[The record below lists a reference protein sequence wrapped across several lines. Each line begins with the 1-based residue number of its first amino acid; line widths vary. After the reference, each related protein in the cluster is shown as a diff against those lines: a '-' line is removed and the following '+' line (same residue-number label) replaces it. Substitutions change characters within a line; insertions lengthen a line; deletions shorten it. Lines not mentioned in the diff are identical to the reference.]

1 MKPFRLDAGYQAK
14 QIKQLSYECEQR
26 LNPVSWLETEVTLR
40 NNVFGFGRGKDT
52 AQSEDYTSK
61 STVSQAGS
69 LAENKLE
76 SSVSLP
82 AQNPLLPDL
91 TGLSKDEIQILTDVF
106 RRQEQFEVETK
117 DRIRNIKVA
126 LEKYETLSTEF
137 ATQKST
143 GYIDLRLC
151 QLCYH
156 VKFPDGIGRVC
167 CDCEKRVCHKCG
179 SFARPRW
186 DPKRSKSIRGKWR
199 CAHCQLRRE
208 MMCKTGTWYHGDDTV
223 DYFESSEST
232 IKPRQDFEE
241 AASKLIDDTL
251 TDISSDVFRS
261 AVETEGHPK
270 GIQNTVNRR
279 SHRARSLPTGYSCEY
294 RDEDASGDTEQFE
307 NERKMRRKK
316 RLDRKFRRRSV
327 LRNRS
332 EYDHEIPEII
342 VNSPEEPY
350 RRSARTRALSA
361 SSVNNKKQSES
372 NVRRK
377 PIRKEDGVCE
387 DKKNEKVTEKRND
400 SHHKIQRQDAVCYS
414 SSSNSLTSESK
425 VEVPASD
432 TPKTLE
438 PNDYNAK
445 PLSATEKKNKFR
457 SVSLTPTRVRTLDVT
472 PVFRSSTY
480 DVPMVRGNDLLAPD
494 TSPNKCRRITLPLC
508 QDLGLAAQKAKGDQV
523 NVPPSNPHEVILH
536 RNKDDISCRTR
547 GLGMRVIG
555 GKRGKRGRM
564 GAYVTNVEE
573 RGPADLQ
580 GNIREGDQIITWDGQ
595 SLVDVTF
602 EEAQEIMD
610 HSGNIVQIVIWH
622 RPVTEEETVAPT
634 AASRREKFQRADT
647 TDMELTQ
654 STNKEFESFGI
665 RRKKRILPKTPLEI
679 KKDTT
684 RLITGRLQMKLNYK
698 PEQMK
703 LLVTL
708 IKVVNLVPPEKP
720 ERKVPNPVAMLH
732 LLPKRSESQVFET
745 TTILECS
752 SPEWNETF
760 TFVEIPPSRFKSL
773 TLEVTLWSFNKSADD
788 DFIGEVLMDL
798 YDAPMNNQL
807 IWYDLEDHDEN
818 SSPLPERQQFFPDNS
833 PMSSAS
839 TETSRGGTPCR
850 GSPSPI
856 NRSPA
861 HSFSHK
867 SVSGMTNYEKKK
879 HLLTHT
885 KKSPARDKL
894 DAPFGRISPLHS
906 PASSED
912 SYIVQ
917 PGIHRNSLSKKVKRK
932 MSQAVMKVSASLAVS
947 DCKDSN
953 ESLPS
958 VKLSESDLR
967 TLIVEDFS
975 PPVNRSVSAGN
986 VHTLDIKDYLLPSSL
1001 QNRGSAPQLGDLA
1014 TPLSQATSIASLH
1027 AETPSGEILRST
1039 QTSPLFQRFDNV
1051 PEFPCQGPGQIEAV
1065 QPGDETKGCMKLGFI
1080 VTKGQLEISVIT
1092 AQGLRRSDKS
1102 LPQETYVKT
1111 YIMQGN
1117 KTMQKKKTSVNK
1129 EGGNP
1134 NYREK
1139 IKYSACN
1146 ALGRHL
1152 KINIWE
1158 KQKTFDK
1165 KVCLGEIVVK
1175 LENLDLSKHTVG
1187 WYQLFSPGATDMSS
1201 DEAFSHW

>member
-1 MKPFRLDAGYQAK
+1 MELDEFVVIAK
-14 QIKQLSYECEQR
+14 RESAI
-26 LNPVSWLETEVTLR
+26 
-40 NNVFGFGRGKDT
+40 NV
-52 AQSEDYTSK
+52 
-61 STVSQAGS
+61 VPSQD
-69 LAENKLE
+69 
-76 SSVSLP
+76 
-82 AQNPLLPDL
+82 Q
-91 TGLSKDEIQILTDVF
+91 
-106 RRQEQFEVETK
+106 
-117 DRIRNIKVA
+117 
-126 LEKYETLSTEF
+126 
-137 ATQKST
+137 
-143 GYIDLRLC
+143 
-151 QLCYH
+151 
-156 VKFPDGIGRVC
+156 DGILK
-167 CDCEKRVCHKCG
+167 E
-179 SFARPRW
+179 
-186 DPKRSKSIRGKWR
+186 SIRGKWR

-223 DYFESSEST
+223 DAIDSSEST
-232 IKPRQDFEE
+232 IKPRLENED
-241 AASKLIDDTL
+241 AITTLVDDTL
-251 TDISSDVFRS
+251 TDVSSDVFRS
-261 AVETEGHPK
+261 AVETEGQPNVA
-270 GIQNTVNRR
+270 QNPVNRR
-279 SHRARSLPTGYSCEY
+279 SYRARSLPTGYTCEY
-294 RDEDASGDTEQFE
+294 RDEEASGDTEQFE
-307 NERKMRRKK
+307 TERKMRRKK

-332 EYDHEIPEII
+332 EFDREIPEII
-342 VNSPEEPY
+342 VNPPEEPY
-350 RRSARTRALSA
+350 RRSARSRTLSA
-361 SSVNNKKQSES
+361 SSVSSRKQQENNVK
-372 NVRRK
+372 RK
-377 PIRKEDGVCE
+377 PIRKEDVVCDE
-387 DKKNEKVTEKRND
+387 KKSEKLTEKRSD
-400 SHHKIQRQDAVCYS
+400 SHNKIQRQDAVCYS

-425 VEVPASD
+425 VDIQGNDKA
-432 TPKTLE
+432 KTLE
-438 PNDYNAK
+438 ANDYSIK
-445 PLSATEKKNKFR
+445 KSSADDKKNKFR

-536 RNKDDISCRTR
+536 RNKDDSSCRTR

-555 GKRGKRGRM
+555 GKQGKWGRM

-573 RGPADLQ
+573 GGPADLQ

-654 STNKEFESFGI
+654 SINKEFESFGV

-703 LLVTL
+703 LFVTL
-708 IKVVNLVPPEKP
+708 IKVTNLVPPEKP
-720 ERKVPNPVAMLH
+720 ERKIPNPVAMLH
-732 LLPKRSESQVFET
+732 LLPKRNESQVFET

-773 TLEVTLWSFNKSADD
+773 TLEITLWSFNKSADD

-798 YDAPMNNQL
+798 YDAPMDNQL

-839 TETSRGGTPCR
+839 TETSRAGTPCR

-861 HSFSHK
+861 HSFSQR
-867 SVSGMTNYEKKK
+867 SVSGMPNYEKRK

-917 PGIHRNSLSKKVKRK
+917 PGVHRNSLSKKVKRK
-932 MSQAVMKVSASLAVS
+932 MSQAVMKVSASLAAS
-947 DCKDSN
+947 DCRESN

-958 VKLSESDLR
+958 VKLSESGLYFVCFLQI
-967 TLIVEDFS
+967 LI
-975 PPVNRSVSAGN
+975 
-986 VHTLDIKDYLLPSSL
+986 SSF
-1001 QNRGSAPQLGDLA
+1001 R
-1014 TPLSQATSIASLH
+1014 
-1027 AETPSGEILRST
+1027 
-1039 QTSPLFQRFDNV
+1039 
-1051 PEFPCQGPGQIEAV
+1051 
-1065 QPGDETKGCMKLGFI
+1065 
-1080 VTKGQLEISVIT
+1080 
-1092 AQGLRRSDKS
+1092 
-1102 LPQETYVKT
+1102 
-1111 YIMQGN
+1111 
-1117 KTMQKKKTSVNK
+1117 
-1129 EGGNP
+1129 
-1134 NYREK
+1134 
-1139 IKYSACN
+1139 
-1146 ALGRHL
+1146 
-1152 KINIWE
+1152 
-1158 KQKTFDK
+1158 
-1165 KVCLGEIVVK
+1165 
-1175 LENLDLSKHTVG
+1175 
-1187 WYQLFSPGATDMSS
+1187 
-1201 DEAFSHW
+1201 

>member
-1 MKPFRLDAGYQAK
+1 
-14 QIKQLSYECEQR
+14 
-26 LNPVSWLETEVTLR
+26 
-40 NNVFGFGRGKDT
+40 
-52 AQSEDYTSK
+52 
-61 STVSQAGS
+61 
-69 LAENKLE
+69 
-76 SSVSLP
+76 
-82 AQNPLLPDL
+82 
-91 TGLSKDEIQILTDVF
+91 
-106 RRQEQFEVETK
+106 
-117 DRIRNIKVA
+117 
-126 LEKYETLSTEF
+126 
-137 ATQKST
+137 
-143 GYIDLRLC
+143 
-151 QLCYH
+151 
-156 VKFPDGIGRVC
+156 
-167 CDCEKRVCHKCG
+167 
-179 SFARPRW
+179 
-186 DPKRSKSIRGKWR
+186 
-199 CAHCQLRRE
+199 
-208 MMCKTGTWYHGDDTV
+208 
-223 DYFESSEST
+223 
-232 IKPRQDFEE
+232 
-241 AASKLIDDTL
+241 
-251 TDISSDVFRS
+251 
-261 AVETEGHPK
+261 
-270 GIQNTVNRR
+270 
-279 SHRARSLPTGYSCEY
+279 
-294 RDEDASGDTEQFE
+294 
-307 NERKMRRKK
+307 
-316 RLDRKFRRRSV
+316 
-327 LRNRS
+327 
-332 EYDHEIPEII
+332 
-342 VNSPEEPY
+342 
-350 RRSARTRALSA
+350 
-361 SSVNNKKQSES
+361 
-372 NVRRK
+372 
-377 PIRKEDGVCE
+377 
-387 DKKNEKVTEKRND
+387 
-400 SHHKIQRQDAVCYS
+400 
-414 SSSNSLTSESK
+414 
-425 VEVPASD
+425 
-432 TPKTLE
+432 
-438 PNDYNAK
+438 
-445 PLSATEKKNKFR
+445 
-457 SVSLTPTRVRTLDVT
+457 
-472 PVFRSSTY
+472 
-480 DVPMVRGNDLLAPD
+480 MVRGNDLLAPD

-536 RNKDDISCRTR
+536 RNKDDSSCRTR

-555 GKRGKRGRM
+555 GKQGKWGRM

-573 RGPADLQ
+573 GGPADLQ

-654 STNKEFESFGI
+654 SINKEFESFGV

-703 LLVTL
+703 LFVTL
-708 IKVVNLVPPEKP
+708 IKVTNLVPPEKP
-720 ERKVPNPVAMLH
+720 ERKIPNPVAMLH
-732 LLPKRSESQVFET
+732 LLPKRNESQVFET

-773 TLEVTLWSFNKSADD
+773 TLEITLWSFNKSADD

-798 YDAPMNNQL
+798 YDAPMDNQL

-839 TETSRGGTPCR
+839 TETSRAGTPCR

-861 HSFSHK
+861 HSFSQR
-867 SVSGMTNYEKKK
+867 SVSGMPNYEKRK

-917 PGIHRNSLSKKVKRK
+917 PGQNNLVASDYLPQQQHTISEYLIQQRLTLVIDPTFSACLQPNSGVHRNSLSKKVKRK
-932 MSQAVMKVSASLAVS
+932 MSQAVMKVSASLAAS
-947 DCKDSN
+947 DCRESN

-958 VKLSESDLR
+958 VKLSESDLH

-975 PPVNRSVSAGN
+975 QPVNRSVSAGN

-1014 TPLSQATSIASLH
+1014 TPLSQATSITSLH
-1027 AETPSGEILRST
+1027 ADTTSAELLRST
-1039 QTSPLFQRFDNV
+1039 QTSPLLQHIHNV
-1051 PEFPCQGPGQIEAV
+1051 PELPCQGPGQIEAI

-1092 AQGLRRSDKS
+1092 AQGLSRPDKS
-1102 LPQETYVKT
+1102 SPQETYVKT
-1111 YIMQGN
+1111 YLMQGN

-1129 EGGNP
+1129 EGVNP
-1134 NYREK
+1134 SYREK

-1152 KINIWE
+1152 KINVWE

-1175 LENLDLSKHTVG
+1175 LENLDLSRHTVG